1 MGSLSI
7 AEAVRALAAGAQV
20 HRNLPAAQLV
30 ESALLRGEARLASN
44 GALVA
49 TTGAR
54 TGRSP
59 RDKFTVDD
67 AVTHDP
73 TDWGRVN
80 QPFAPEQFEG
90 TCLFRISIAAPIQD
104 TGCRFE

>member
-1 MGSLSI
+1 MAQWFSVVLWLSLSDKELFCMGSLSI
-7 AEAVRALAAGAQV
+7 AEAVRALAAGPQV
-20 HRNLPAAQLV
+20 HQNLPAAHLV

-67 AVTHDP
+67 ATRMTP
-73 TDWGRVN
+73 LTG
-80 QPFAPEQFEG
+80 
-90 TCLFRISIAAPIQD
+90 AA
-104 TGCRFE
+104 